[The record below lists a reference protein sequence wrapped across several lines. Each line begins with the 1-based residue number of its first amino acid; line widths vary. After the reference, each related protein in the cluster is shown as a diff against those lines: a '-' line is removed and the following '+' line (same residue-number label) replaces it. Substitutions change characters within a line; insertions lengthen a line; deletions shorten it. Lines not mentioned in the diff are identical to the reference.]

1 MTPQWPESNMSKRIK
16 TTKRP
21 TKAELP
27 EKWLLVD
34 AADQILGRLCSKI
47 AKILIGKDVAT
58 YDPSVMNFTK
68 IVVINAAKI
77 KLTGNKISQKKYYRH
92 SGYMGGLKT
101 ETLDRLM
108 ENKPSEV
115 IQRAVSRMLPKN
127 GLRKLRL
134 MNLKIYTDENHPHF
148 PQSPTKVEL

>member
-1 MTPQWPESNMSKRIK
+1 MPPWLGSNMSKRIK

-27 EKWLLVD
+27 EKWLLID
-34 AADQILGRLCSKI
+34 AADKILGRLSSKI
-47 AKILIGKDVAT
+47 AKILIGKDAAT
-58 YDPSVMNFTK
+58 YDPSVMNSTK

-77 KLTGNKISQKKYYRH
+77 KLTGNKLTQKKYYRH

-108 ENKPSEV
+108 TDKPSEV
-115 IQRAVSRMLPKN
+115 LQKAVSRMLPKN

-134 MNLKIYTDENHPHF
+134 MNLKIYADEHHPHF